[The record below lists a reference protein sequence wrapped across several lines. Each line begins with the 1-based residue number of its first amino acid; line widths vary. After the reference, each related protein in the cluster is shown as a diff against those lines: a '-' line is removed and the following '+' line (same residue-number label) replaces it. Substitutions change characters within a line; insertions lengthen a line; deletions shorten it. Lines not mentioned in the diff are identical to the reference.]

1 LLYERLFR
9 IHIFFIFHRISS
21 DDIELDYLIFDSQD
35 YQKGYIQTTMKRRSR
50 RVMFVSTILILISL
64 LFVLFIQTFSDNLLF
79 YRSPSQIKA
88 GNIPD
93 GYVFR
98 VGGVVLENS
107 IIRYEETTKIDFII
121 TDFSNDLNITYTGIL
136 PDLFREGQGV
146 VMRGKINND
155 GIFVAEEVL
164 AKHDETYMP
173 PELTDSLQIN
183 ESEIERTSK
192 SIR

>member
-1 LLYERLFR
+1 MLYERLFR

-21 DDIELDYLIFDSQD
+21 DDIELGYLIFDSQD

-93 GYVFR
+93 GYIFR

-107 IIRYEETTKIDFII
+107 IVRYEETTKIDFII
-121 TDFSNDLNITYTGIL
+121 TDFSNDLKITYTGIL

>member
-1 LLYERLFR
+1 MLYERLFR

-21 DDIELDYLIFDSQD
+21 DDIELGYLIFDSQD

-93 GYVFR
+93 GYIFR

-107 IIRYEETTKIDFII
+107 ILRYEETTKIDFII
-121 TDFSNDLNITYTGIL
+121 TDFSNDLKITYTGIL